1 MNNKIYKTLANYKN
15 KLENMGY
22 NVMYIGLY
30 GSQNYNLD
38 DDESDIDAKAIVLP
52 SLHDIIFRK
61 VTSVTVNIDDSQ
73 IDVKDVLTF
82 YNVAKKGNF
91 SYLEVINSPYFIGD
105 KTLREI
111 LGKIKPNLKTFLGA
125 MKNKRKDL
133 VHEYPSKKDEF
144 NKWGFDPKQ
153 YHHINRLNDL
163 LEYNYNN
170 YLNNQKLVSFL
181 IYENGDRRKY
191 LIDIKRNKY
200 NYDLDYVIKDSD
212 KIILENEKRIPSDYK
227 YQVLNLDEEIFKY
240 IENNMRILL
249 EHKSIQRKGNKYYL
263 YCLWGLGSARITLV
277 KASVFFDL

>member
-91 SYLEVINSPYFIGD
+91 SYLEVINKKLKVMDTTAIS
-105 KTLREI
+105 LCMEEEI
-111 LGKIKPNLKTFLGA
+111 PILVFNIHKKGNLKKLLLG
-125 MKNKRKDL
+125 
-133 VHEYPSKKDEF
+133 E
-144 NKWGFDPKQ
+144 
-153 YHHINRLNDL
+153 
-163 LEYNYNN
+163 
-170 YLNNQKLVSFL
+170 
-181 IYENGDRRKY
+181 
-191 LIDIKRNKY
+191 
-200 NYDLDYVIKDSD
+200 
-212 KIILENEKRIPSDYK
+212 KIG
-227 YQVLNLDEEIFKY
+227 
-240 IENNMRILL
+240 
-249 EHKSIQRKGNKYYL
+249 SIVTN
-263 YCLWGLGSARITLV
+263 
-277 KASVFFDL
+277 

>member
-1 MNNKIYKTLANYKN
+1 
-15 KLENMGY
+15 
-22 NVMYIGLY
+22 
-30 GSQNYNLD
+30 
-38 DDESDIDAKAIVLP
+38 
-52 SLHDIIFRK
+52 
-61 VTSVTVNIDDSQ
+61 
-73 IDVKDVLTF
+73 
-82 YNVAKKGNF
+82 
-91 SYLEVINSPYFIGD
+91 
-105 KTLREI
+105 
-111 LGKIKPNLKTFLGA
+111 

-249 EHKSIQRKGNKYYL
+249 EHKSI
-263 YCLWGLGSARITLV
+263 
-277 KASVFFDL
+277 